1 VHPPEKEGPKKV
13 QNQMKNN
20 RYIHAFYLFQ
30 VFPFAISC
38 EFQIRVHT
46 FEFYLLCF
54 LYIITSYM
62 KPNCRTTESVTDKKL
77 FLGVFTIV
85 VMLSPFVVA
94 RISFQDFES
103 SKDELLLWYSRPAGK
118 WTEAL
123 PIGNGRL
130 GAMVFGGIED
140 ERLQF
145 NEDTLWTGKPH
156 DYSHPGAAKY
166 LPVVRK
172 LLFEGKQREAEA
184 LAMERMM
191 SVPLRQHAYQPFGD
205 LHLHFSHTQKPGDYR
220 RELDLDTAVA
230 RVTYTI
236 DGVKFTREVFSSAV
250 DQVIVMRISADK
262 DGSVNFTAKMSS
274 PQPDTPTVAVGK
286 KQLALR
292 GQMRPNRHPSGK
304 EGSCLKF
311 EARLHASTNG
321 GKMKVTDE
329 GVEVKGADSATLLLA
344 AATSFRNFQD
354 VSADPKARCNEVIK
368 AAADKNYDALR
379 KAHVTDHRRLF
390 RRVELN
396 LGMTNAANRPTDERI
411 RTFGESDDPQL
422 AALYFQFGRYLLIC
436 SSRPGSQPANLQGIW
451 NDSIRP
457 PWESKWTT
465 NINTEMN
472 YFPVEVCNL
481 SECHEPLFDMID
493 DLVISGRKTAEVH
506 YGCRGWVLHH
516 NTDLW
521 RGTAPINN
529 SNHGIWVT
537 GGAWLTRH
545 LWEHYLFTG
554 DKKFLAERAYPVM
567 KEAALFFVDFL
578 IEDPKTGWLISAPS
592 NSPEQ
597 GGLVAG
603 PTMDHQIIREL
614 FGNCIEAAKTLDI
627 DGDFRRKLTE
637 LRGRIAPNQIGRYGQ
652 LQEWLEDKDNPRNQ
666 HRHISNLYAL
676 HPGCEITPLKT
687 PRLAEACRVTLTH
700 RGDGGTGWS
709 KAWKVNFRA
718 RLLNGDHAYKMLAG
732 LINRSTLP
740 NMFDSCPPFQ
750 IDGNF
755 GGTAGITEMLLQSQA
770 GEIHLLPALPKVW
783 PTGHVRGLCARG
795 GFEVDIAWKNGKLA
809 GAIIRSKLGTKC
821 RLRVGAPVKVECD
834 GKPVKTISPEDNVV
848 EFDTRVGKAYTVS
861 ITE

>member
-1 VHPPEKEGPKKV
+1 
-13 QNQMKNN
+13 M
-20 RYIHAFYLFQ
+20 A
-30 VFPFAISC
+30 
-38 EFQIRVHT
+38 
-46 FEFYLLCF
+46 
-54 LYIITSYM
+54 
-62 KPNCRTTESVTDKKL
+62 PNCRKGKSVTDKKL
-77 FLGVFTIV
+77 LPSIFTILL
-85 VMLSPFVVA
+85 MVA
-94 RISFQDFES
+94 PIVIAGAPSRDFES
-103 SKDELLLWYSRPAGK
+103 SKEQLRLWYSRPAEK

-123 PIGNGRL
+123 SVGNGRL
-130 GAMVFGGIED
+130 GAMVFGGIEE

-184 LAMERMM
+184 LAMKHMM

-205 LHLHFSHTQKPGDYR
+205 LHLHFSHADKPSDYH

-230 RVTYTI
+230 RVVYTV
-236 DGVKFTREVFSSAV
+236 DGAKFTREVFSSAV
-250 DQVIVMRISADK
+250 DQVIVLHITADK
-262 DGSVNFTAKMSS
+262 DNQVSFAAKMSS
-274 PQPDTPTVAVGK
+274 PQPDTSTVAIDGT
-286 KQLALR
+286 QLVLR
-292 GQMRPNRHPSGK
+292 GQMRSDGHPSGK

-311 EARLHASTNG
+311 EARLLVSTDG
-321 GKMKVTDE
+321 GKVKVTNE
-329 GVEVKGADSATLLLA
+329 GVEVTGTDAATLLLA

-390 RRVELN
+390 RRVELD
-396 LGMTNAANRPTDERI
+396 LGTTDASDRPTDERI
-411 RTFGESDDPQL
+411 KTFGKSDDPQL

-451 NDSIRP
+451 NDKIRP

-481 SECHEPLFDMID
+481 SECHEPLFDMLD
-493 DLVISGRKTAEVH
+493 ELVISGTKTAKVH
-506 YGCRGWVLHH
+506 YGCRGWVFHH

-554 DKKFLAERAYPVM
+554 DRKFLAERAYPVM
-567 KEAALFFVDFL
+567 KEAAIFFVDFL
-578 IEDPKTGWLISAPS
+578 IEDPETSWLISTPS

-603 PTMDHQIIREL
+603 PSMDHQIIREL
-614 FGNCIEAAKTLDI
+614 FTNCIEAAKILDI
-627 DGDFRRKLTE
+627 DGDFCRKLIE
-637 LRGRIAPNQIGRYGQ
+637 LRGRIAPNQIGKHGQ
-652 LQEWLEDKDNPRNQ
+652 LQEWLDDKDNPRNQ

-687 PRLAEACRVTLTH
+687 PKLAEACRVTLTH

-709 KAWKVNFRA
+709 KAWKVNFWA
-718 RLLNGDHAYKMLAG
+718 RLLDGDHAYKMLAG
-732 LINRSTLP
+732 LISRSTLP
-740 NMFDSCPPFQ
+740 NMFDTCPPFQ

-755 GGTAGITEMLLQSQA
+755 GGTAGIAEMLLQSHA
-770 GEIHLLPALPKVW
+770 GEIHLLPALPTAW
-783 PTGHVRGLCARG
+783 PAGSVEGLCARG
-795 GFEVDIAWKNGKLA
+795 GFEVDIAWEDGKLA
-809 GAIIRSKLGTKC
+809 GAVLRSKLGAKC
-821 RLRVGAPVKVECD
+821 GLRADVPVKVECD
-834 GKPVKTISPEDNVV
+834 GEPVKTIIAEGNVV
-848 EFDTRVGKAYTVS
+848 EFETRVGKTYIIS
-861 ITE
+861 IKK

>member
-1 VHPPEKEGPKKV
+1 M
-13 QNQMKNN
+13 QFFIF
-20 RYIHAFYLFQ
+20 RFYF
-30 VFPFAISC
+30 
-38 EFQIRVHT
+38 
-46 FEFYLLCF
+46 LCF
-54 LYIITSYM
+54 LCIIGGYM
-62 KPNCRTTESVTDKKL
+62 AKKYKIRKVMGDKIVL
-77 FLGVFTIV
+77 LG
-85 VMLSPFVVA
+85 LSTVLLMVA
-94 RISFQDFES
+94 PLAIARAQSQDFES
-103 SKDELLLWYSRPAGK
+103 SKDQLRLWYSRAAEK

-145 NEDTLWTGKPH
+145 NDDTLWTGKPH
-156 DYSHPGAAKY
+156 DYSHPGAAEY

-172 LLFEGKQREAEA
+172 LLFEGKQREAET

-205 LHLHFSHTQKPGDYR
+205 LHLHFPNAQKTDDYR

-230 RVTYTI
+230 CVTYTV

-250 DQVIVMRISADK
+250 DQVIVIRITADK
-262 DGSVNFTAKMSS
+262 DGSVSFTAKMSS
-274 PQPDTPTVAVGK
+274 PQPDTSTVSVGET
-286 KQLALR
+286 QLSLR
-292 GQMRPNRHPSGK
+292 GQMRPDRHPSGMK
-304 EGSCLKF
+304 DSCLKF
-311 EARLHASTNG
+311 EARLLVSTDGGKVKNTNG
-321 GKMKVTDE
+321 GL
-329 GVEVKGADSATLLLA
+329 EVNGANEVTLLLA

-354 VSADPKARCNEVIK
+354 VSADPAARCDKVIK
-368 AAADKNYDALR
+368 AAAGKSYNTLR
-379 KAHVTDHRRLF
+379 KAHVADYRRLF
-390 RRVELN
+390 RRVELD
-396 LGMTNAANRPTDERI
+396 LGITDAANRPTDERI

-422 AALYFQFGRYLLIC
+422 AALYFQFGRYLTIC

-451 NDSIRP
+451 NDNIRP

-472 YFPVEVCNL
+472 YFAVEVCNL
-481 SECHEPLFDMID
+481 SECHEPLFDMLD
-493 DLVISGRKTAEVH
+493 DLVISGKKTAKVH

-521 RGTAPINN
+521 RGTAPINH
-529 SNHGIWVT
+529 SNHGVWVT

-554 DKKFLAERAYPVM
+554 DRKFLAERAYPVM

-578 IEDPKTGWLISAPS
+578 IEDPKTGWLISTPS

-614 FGNCIEAAKTLDI
+614 FTNCIEAAKTLDI

-637 LRGRIAPNQIGRYGQ
+637 LRSRVAPNQIGKHGQ
-652 LQEWLEDKDNPRNQ
+652 LQEWLEDKDDPGNQ
-666 HRHISNLYAL
+666 HRHISHLYAL
-676 HPGCEITPLKT
+676 HPGYEITPLKA
-687 PRLAEACRVTLTH
+687 PKLAEACRVTLTH

-709 KAWKVNFRA
+709 KAWKVNFWA
-718 RLLNGDHAYKMLAG
+718 RLLDGDHSYKMLAG

-740 NMFDSCPPFQ
+740 NMFDTHPPFQ

-755 GGTAGITEMLLQSQA
+755 GGTSGIAEMLLQSHA
-770 GEIHLLPALPKVW
+770 GEIHLLPALPTAFPKGNVK
-783 PTGHVRGLCARG
+783 GLCARG
-795 GFEVDIAWKNGKLA
+795 GFEADIAWENGKLA
-809 GAIIRSKLGTKC
+809 GAVVRSKLGAKC
-821 RLRVGAPVKVECD
+821 RLRAVVPVKVECD
-834 GKPVKTISPEDNVV
+834 GKSVKTIIAEENVV
-848 EFDTRVGKAYTVS
+848 EFETAAGKTYIISVTK
-861 ITE
+861 